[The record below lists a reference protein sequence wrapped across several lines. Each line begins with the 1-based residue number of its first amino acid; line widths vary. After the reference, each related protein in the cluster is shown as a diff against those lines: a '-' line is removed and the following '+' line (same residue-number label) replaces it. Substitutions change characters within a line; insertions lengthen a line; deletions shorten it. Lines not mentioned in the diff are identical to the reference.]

1 VRSELP
7 MKEWFRRL
15 VRRADPAAE
24 RANVPAHPPRPDEA
38 QTYSSDQ
45 PITSKEHDRF
55 GRWPFAER
63 IADTIATRTDPS
75 SLVISLFGVWG
86 DGKTSTLRMMEQAL
100 CRHSHVVVVN
110 FNPWHFGS
118 EQQLLKGFF
127 YTLSDALG
135 RSLSTRKEAIGE
147 ALKKYGSVLSIA
159 SVSVPGVQLGVGDA
173 ATGLGEALSS
183 VELDDLRGRVE
194 GFLKES
200 GTRVVV
206 LIDDIDRLDRTEI
219 HAIFKLVK
227 LSASFE
233 HTSYVLAFDDSMVAA
248 ALGEKYGEGGRA
260 AGRSFLEKIV
270 QVPLHLPPAD
280 VIELRKLTFDGVDAA
295 LSLSGVALSEDQVQ
309 AFVRHFVDGIE
320 PQLQTPRQA
329 KLYGNALAFAL
340 PLLKGEAHP
349 VDLMLIEGIRV
360 FYPKLYG
367 VIRDNPELFLKAADE
382 NVRRDQHRQRISKL
396 IDDSLDDSGVIDKER
411 VRSRLVEVLFPRIG
425 NMGYGHEWDM
435 TWSKEQRIRSVEY
448 FQRFFTYSVPPGDV
462 GDLYVEGFLDEIMA
476 AQTTSESIDA
486 KLKALAERRGMP
498 RFITKL
504 RYRDETL
511 PAPVARALATAL
523 SRNGMLLPR
532 EESIYSIGGTWT
544 QGAILVSQLSKLVPF
559 GAERDAF
566 IVDILRAASPLP
578 FAAEC
583 FRWIRRSSDET
594 DDQHIVSE
602 GGEAI
607 AKRTVADRIHGEA
620 SHAPIYRTFGQD
632 APHLFWIWSSARGRD
647 EVTGFIRQWLDVSAE
662 EVDSFLDVRVG
673 KAWGLESGLSHR
685 SDFRREAYNAIAE
698 LIDASV
704 VLEKLRA
711 RHGAQL
717 DNPQFRHNRDV
728 PLATRIAHQ
737 FAFIHQAVLEEQRQA
752 RERGNARAAD
762 GSADVQDAAG

>member
-1 VRSELP
+1 
-7 MKEWFRRL
+7 MKAWFRRL
-15 VRRADPAAE
+15 RGTKPAAKP
-24 RANVPAHPPRPDEA
+24 VHSPRPDEPR
-38 QTYSSDQ
+38 TYSSDQ

-63 IADTIATRTDPS
+63 IADTIAKRSDPS
-75 SLVISLFGVWG
+75 SLVIGLFGAWG

-100 CRHSHVVVVN
+100 RRYSHVVVIS

-118 EQQLLKGFF
+118 EQQLLMGFF
-127 YTLSDALG
+127 HSLSDALG
-135 RSLSTRKEAIGE
+135 RSLSSRKEAIGE

-159 SVSVPGVQLGVGDA
+159 SVPVPGVQLGVRDA

-183 VELDDLRGRVE
+183 VELDDLRARVE

-233 HTSYVLAFDDSMVAA
+233 HTSYVLAFDDGMVAA
-248 ALGEKYGEGGRA
+248 ALGDKYGEGGHA
-260 AGRSFLEKIV
+260 AGRSFLEKII

-280 VIELRKLTFDGVDAA
+280 VIELRKLTFDGANAA
-295 LSLSGVALSEDQVQ
+295 LSLSGVALTEDQVQ
-309 AFVRHFVDGIE
+309 AFIRHFVDGIE

-367 VIRDNPELFLKAADE
+367 VIRDNPDLFLKAADK
-382 NVRRDQHRQRISKL
+382 NVRHDQHRQRISKL
-396 IDDSLDDSGVIDKER
+396 IDDSLEDSGVIDKER
-411 VRSRLVEVLFPRIG
+411 DRRRLVEVLFPRIG
-425 NMGYGHEWDM
+425 NVGYGHEWDM

-462 GDLYVEGFLDEIMA
+462 GDLEVERFLDEIIA
-476 AQTTSESIDA
+476 PQTTPESIDA
-486 KLKALAERRGMP
+486 KLKAVAERRGMP

-504 RYRDETL
+504 RYREEAF
-511 PAPVARALATAL
+511 PAPVARALAISL
-523 SRNGMLLPR
+523 SRNGSLLPR
-532 EESIYSIGGTWT
+532 EEGMFSMGGTWT
-544 QGAILVSQLSKLVPF
+544 QGAILVSQLAKLVPF

-578 FAAEC
+578 FAVEC
-583 FRWIRRSSDET
+583 FRWVRRSSDET
-594 DDQHIVSE
+594 DEQHVVSE
-602 GGEAI
+602 DGEAI
-607 AKRTVADRIHGEA
+607 ARRAVADRIYDEA
-620 SHAPIYRTFGQD
+620 CRAPIYRTFGQD
-632 APHLFWIWSSARGRD
+632 APHLFWIWSGARGRD
-647 EVTGFIRQWLDVSAE
+647 EVTEFIRRWLDLNAE

-685 SDFRREAYNAIAE
+685 SDFRREAYNDIAE
-698 LIDASV
+698 LIDASAI
-704 VLEKLRA
+704 LEKLEA

-728 PLATRIAHQ
+728 PVAARIAHQ
-737 FAFIHQAVLEEQRQA
+737 FAYIHKAALDEQATSSRARDDGHRGRLCRCERRAEVG
-752 RERGNARAAD
+752 RER
-762 GSADVQDAAG
+762 V

>member
-1 VRSELP
+1 
-7 MKEWFRRL
+7 
-15 VRRADPAAE
+15 
-24 RANVPAHPPRPDEA
+24 
-38 QTYSSDQ
+38 
-45 PITSKEHDRF
+45 
-55 GRWPFAER
+55 
-63 IADTIATRTDPS
+63 
-75 SLVISLFGVWG
+75 
-86 DGKTSTLRMMEQAL
+86 MMEEAL
-100 CRHSHVVVVN
+100 RGHSQVVVVR

-127 YTLSDALG
+127 STLSDALG
-135 RSLSTRKEAIGE
+135 RSLSTRTETVGE
-147 ALKKYGSVLSIA
+147 VLKKYGSVLSIA
-159 SVSVPGVQLGVGDA
+159 SVSVPGVQLGVGEA

-183 VELDDLRGRVE
+183 VELDDLRARVE
-194 GFLKES
+194 GFLKDL

-248 ALGEKYGEGGRA
+248 ALGAQYGEGGRT
-260 AGRSFLEKIV
+260 AGRSFLEKII

-349 VDLMLIEGIRV
+349 VDLMLIEGVRV

-367 VIRDNPELFLKAADE
+367 VIRDNPDLFLKAADE
-382 NVRRDQHRQRISKL
+382 NVRREQHRQRISKL

-425 NMGYGHEWDM
+425 NTGYGNEWDM
-435 TWSKEQRIRSVEY
+435 IWSKEQRIRSAEY
-448 FQRFFTYSVPPGDV
+448 FQRFFTYSVPPGDI
-462 GDLYVEGFLDEIMA
+462 GDLEVERFLDDLIA
-476 AQTTSESIDA
+476 PNSTPDSIDA
-486 KLKALAERRGMP
+486 RLTAVAERRGMP

-504 RYRDETL
+504 RYREEAL
-511 PAPVARALATAL
+511 AAPVARRLATAL
-523 SRNGMLLPR
+523 SRNGLLLPR
-532 EESIYSIGGTWT
+532 EEGMLSIGGTWT
-544 QGAILVSQLSKLVPF
+544 QGAILVSQLAKVVPF

-566 IVDILRAASPLP
+566 IVDLLRAAAPLP

-583 FRWIRRSSDET
+583 FRWVRRSSDET
-594 DDQHIVSE
+594 DGQHIVSE
-602 GGEAI
+602 DGEVM
-607 AKRTVADRIHGEA
+607 AKRTVADRVHEEA
-620 SHAPIYRTFGQD
+620 GRAPIYRTFGQD
-632 APHLFWIWSSARGRD
+632 SPHLFWIWSSTRGRD
-647 EVTGFIRQWLDVSAE
+647 EVAAFIRRWLDLSAE

-685 SDFRREAYNAIAE
+685 SDFRREAYDGVAD

-704 VLEKLRA
+704 VLERLRA
-711 RHGAQL
+711 RHGVQL
-717 DNPQFRHNRDV
+717 DDPQFRHSRDV
-728 PLATRIAHQ
+728 PFSVRVAHQ
-737 FAFIHQAVLEEQRQA
+737 FAFIHRAVIEERKSKEEQVQNEPA
-752 RERGNARAAD
+752 ED
-762 GSADVQDAAG
+762 SPGSISNGE